1 MESITILRELWRLRY
16 LVILAGLLALAIALM
31 TAYRVSLSPPKLESR
46 QYHVGLASARILID
60 TPDSQVVDL
69 NPKGADALSSR
80 ASLLANLMASSPVKA
95 IIARDAGVPASQLV
109 AVAPSATGATAPTP
123 LSQAASKSANVADV
137 YLLTMQAD
145 ETLPIIAIQA
155 QAPDAE
161 QAARLANAATTGLR
175 DYLRSVAGAQNVPAA
190 RQVVISGLGA
200 AQAADVV
207 RGPRRLFA
215 IIAFIFVF
223 GLACFGLIMV
233 SGIARGWRRA
243 AALERSAA
251 EAQGPPDGDGTATAG
266 PSLRRR
272 ALAGIGASER
282 TASRER
288 SASVATDDERLAG

>member
-31 TAYRVSLSPPKLESR
+31 TAYRVSLAPPKLESR

-161 QAARLANAATTGLR
+161 QAARLANAATSGLR

-243 AALERSAA
+243 AELERSVA
-251 EAQGPPDGDGTATAG
+251 EATGPPDSDGTAAAA
-266 PSLRRR
+266 PSRRRR
-272 ALAGIGASER
+272 AMAGIGAAER
-282 TASRER
+282 AVSRER

>member
-16 LVILAGLLALAIALM
+16 LVILAGMLALAIALM

-161 QAARLANAATTGLR
+161 QAARLANAATSGLR

-243 AALERSAA
+243 AELERSAA
-251 EAQGPPDGDGTATAG
+251 EATGPPDSDGTAAAA
-266 PSLRRR
+266 PSRRRR
-272 ALAGIGASER
+272 ALAGIGAAER